1 MKNMVNMEEDKNSN
15 SENNKNVDNKRY
27 KYLPLNPVNDKAYE
41 PNAELL
47 FDKIKDPNVKNIGI
61 IGAYGSGKSSLIRT
75 FNDKYNDNGE
85 IKSLNIS
92 LASFNVDSC
101 CDKQNDKQKDAP
113 VKGDHKMECVN
124 DNCAGVGDIDN
135 AIEKSILQQMLYV
148 ESASKL
154 PYSKINRVESIPI
167 KKYVQLGIIA
177 VCFLTLVVCL
187 ADIFANISNSSVGIF
202 NYLFKQKT
210 LSTIISFVAIIVL
223 VSLLVKLIKIARI
236 KFHQVEIDLNNAQ
249 GSLLNRFLDEV
260 LYFFEKTKYNVIV
273 FEDLDRFKNLNIFIK
288 LRELNTILN
297 SNKKIAKQ
305 GKITFVYAV
314 KTDIFSEHTDRTKFF
329 DFILNIYPT
338 LSPENACAI
347 INDGL
352 EESRLGK
359 TWLSDNYKYDIS
371 FFVMDRR
378 VLNSVINDCIQYI
391 QNCNE
396 PTFYDTLNKHELMFS
411 VMLYK
416 NVCPNEYAELEK
428 HEGELIKL
436 LSNVEEVR
444 SNKNKDLKEKLS
456 GLQKALRSIDASFDL
471 NDMRYLIKGVLTNYY
486 GPYGGLNGYT
496 GVDVNVIDDFSDVNQ
511 IIYYKSNR
519 GEYYYTTINGINLK
533 LKTGTLESRY
543 RSKKKIEEYD
553 KQCKDVDKEIKDIPQ
568 NNYEFIKKYPN
579 EVFDKI
585 SVTPLLRAMIVNG
598 YITENYVDYISMG
611 NEASMSAN
619 DTAFCQMVIS
629 KSRPKFDAV
638 IDVPYVVIEKLSY
651 DKFAV
656 PSILNIKLCNYLI
669 ENKWN
674 ADYDKKIENLKNVF
688 KLNASEFEE
697 FINCYFSDIK
707 YYSKPFVGFLIDNE
721 INFIVDLL
729 GSPLSYDDKTKI
741 IKDILLNANSE
752 KLLVQESVN
761 LICDLLQ
768 GDDSFN
774 KNIDEFKS
782 GFNVLKEIGYKI
794 KDITEY
800 NYDESVLRILEKNN
814 LWELN
819 ESNLLYIV
827 SKLYG
832 ISRENINYKG
842 ITVIKGLDVNIRDYI
857 LNDKTYYV
865 HDIMLKS
872 DMLDLDEA
880 DFLNILL
887 EKDISIEDKLV
898 IISKQQTPMRYT
910 ANLSVEIRTALIS
923 NNKVKANSQELSDL
937 LSANMVNSELKSAI
951 ARYMYIHSKDFK
963 DFRANVYINLAYCF
977 VNYDAS
983 DNNEAMESYFDRLK
997 GLSWDIKQIT
1007 NEKSIIF
1014 MLNRDMIAINKN
1026 NVDEIS
1032 GKYPNASKVLVEKN
1046 IEYLIPSNLINA
1058 KLAKIYIE
1066 SENRDIKFVSKLC
1079 MIDNLD
1085 FVDDQPFA
1093 FRLADIIIDTK
1104 IQICDNL
1111 YDKIVSLDII
1121 DPEKLKSRE
1130 LFISQWGYIEN
1141 NEHKIKIKLSKIDYD
1156 VYVEL
1161 AKEEKTFGLDA
1172 TIWKNDKIIGL
1183 LKSKNLI
1190 KITTNRKS
1198 SETINIKW
1206 LNKNIN

>member
-1 MKNMVNMEEDKNSN
+1 MKNMVNTEEDKNSN

-101 CDKQNDKQKDAP
+101 GDKQNDKQKDAP
-113 VKGDHKMECVN
+113 VKGDYKMECVN

-187 ADIFANISNSSVGIF
+187 ADIFANILNSSVGIF
-202 NYLFKQKT
+202 NYLFEQKT
-210 LSTIISFVAIIVL
+210 LSTIISFVAVIVL

-314 KTDIFSEHTDRTKFF
+314 KTDIFNKHTERTKFF

-371 FFVMDRR
+371 FFVMERR

-436 LSNVEEVR
+436 LSNVEKVR
-444 SNKNKDLKEKLS
+444 RNKIEELNKKLKDAQQRMKEI
-456 GLQKALRSIDASFDL
+456 SISFDL
-471 NDMRYLIKGVLTNYY
+471 ADMRNLIKSILFENYGAY
-486 GPYGGLNGYT
+486 SSCNYSNAI
-496 GVDVNVIDDFSDVNQ
+496 DVNQIEDFSNGDQ
-511 IIYYKSNR
+511 IIYYKPR
-519 GEYYYTTINGINLK
+519 TGYVYYASINTINRHLK
-533 LKTGTLESRY
+533 DGTLESRY
-543 RSKKKIEEYD
+543 KSHRKIENCRKECEYIN
-553 KQCKDVDKEIKDIPQ
+553 KQIFEIPQ
-568 NNYEFIKKYPN
+568 NG
-579 EVFDKI
+579 FDFAKVYSDELFEGQSI
-585 SVTPLLRAMIVNG
+585 SPLLRALLANG
-598 YITENYVDYISMG
+598 YISENYVDYISMG
-611 NEASMSAN
+611 NKNSMSAK
-619 DTAFCQMVIS
+619 DVEFCQLVVS
-629 KSRPKFDAV
+629 KGKPRYDAD
-638 IDVPYVVIEKLSY
+638 IDAPYVVIERLSM
-651 DKFAV
+651 DKFSL
-656 PSILNIKLCNYLI
+656 PSIMNIDIINYLF
-669 ENKWN
+669 EYKANTGYKE
-674 ADYDKKIENLKNVF
+674 KINNLK
-688 KLNASEFEE
+688 KLFTSNKSESVE
-697 FINCYFSDIK
+697 FIKSYFSSIK
-707 YYSKPFVGFLIDNE
+707 NYKKPFVDFLVDNE
-721 INFIVDLL
+721 IDFIVPLMYGLL
-729 GSPLSYDDKTKI
+729 SDDDKTQI
-741 IKDILLNANSE
+741 IKAILLNPNSE
-752 KLLVQESVN
+752 KLIKQESIS
-761 LICDLLQ
+761 LIGDLLQ
-768 GDDSFN
+768 IDDDFN
-774 KNIDEFKS
+774 RNIDKYKA
-782 GFNVLKEIGYKI
+782 GFIVLKEIDYKI
-794 KDITEY
+794 SDITQ
-800 NYDESVLRILEKNN
+800 YDYDISALNLIREQN
-814 LWELN
+814 LWKIN
-819 ESNLLYIV
+819 YINLVYIV
-827 SKLYG
+827 SRLYEKSEEE
-832 ISRENINYKG
+832 IKKQG
-842 ITVIKGLDVNIRDYI
+842 ITLIKMLDVNTMDYI
-857 LNDKTYYV
+857 LSDKPYYV
-865 HDIMLKS
+865 HDIMLMS
-872 DMLDLDEA
+872 DMLELNESDFKDL
-880 DFLNILL
+880 LL
-887 EKDISIEDKLV
+887 DDKISIDDKLA
-898 IISKQQTPMRYT
+898 IIPKQQTPMQYMPS
-910 ANLSVEIRTALIS
+910 LSVGLQTALLS
-923 NNKVKANSQELSDL
+923 NNKVKVKYQDLNAL
-937 LSANMVNSELKSAI
+937 LSTNSDNKELKSAI
-951 ARYMYIHSKDFK
+951 AKYMYIHSEDFK
-963 DFRANVYINLAYCF
+963 DFSAKTYINLAYCI
-977 VNYDAS
+977 VNDQS
-983 DNNEAMESYFDRLK
+983 LEDVDLIEAYFDRLK
-997 GLSWDIKQIT
+997 GFPWDIRQIT
-1007 NEKSIIF
+1007 NEKSIIS
-1014 MLNRDMIAINKN
+1014 MLNRGMIAINKN

-1032 GKYPNASKVLVEKN
+1032 GKYPEASKVLVGNN
-1046 IEYLIPSNLINA
+1046 IEYLISSNLINA

-1093 FRLADIIIDTK
+1093 FRLADIIIDAK